1 MIDISANFITSNCCG
16 FVVKLVPQIH
26 NKSNKINGVCAM
38 EFITWA
44 LVTSEVSLAPN
55 RQSISGL
62 VEKYSVMYSLAA
74 KLVATVYSS

>member
-1 MIDISANFITSNCCG
+1 
-16 FVVKLVPQIH
+16 
-26 NKSNKINGVCAM
+26 M